1 MEKFNSKYDDYW
13 FFLCNLDHSVNLFG
27 DHIKIYFSFNGSHI
41 KLKILKS
48 FVFSGWVI
56 ISCQS
61 KTNSKLFH
69 FLK

>member
-48 FVFSGWVI
+48 FVFSG
-56 ISCQS
+56 
-61 KTNSKLFH
+61 
-69 FLK
+69 